1 VSDLFVSG
9 SLASAAAL
17 RCSEWPMDYLET
29 VDQCTS
35 YFKSQTRLLSCS
47 ISMHLR
53 ESSFDDYEESWS
65 SIVGRHGVT
74 NRTIERAK
82 KRRLEVAE
90 EEFEQRKLVEES
102 IVEQM
107 ENRKRDKFVRIM
119 PDNKREEKLD
129 EDN

>member
-1 VSDLFVSG
+1 
-9 SLASAAAL
+9 
-17 RCSEWPMDYLET
+17 
-29 VDQCTS
+29 
-35 YFKSQTRLLSCS
+35 
-47 ISMHLR
+47 MHLR